1 MIFGGRPGGVFG
13 SSGSGVTG
21 GGRKTISRFL
31 FDRPLPL
38 SFSSSG
44 RQQSVQMSNSRPS
57 ISFWKHSF
65 WLPQRSQRIT
75 FTPPLPIRVYAGS
88 LILSRP
94 SAGEI
99 MAMEAPIR
107 FDAFSFGSIR
117 IDGITYEHDVVIDQG
132 QVRKRKK
139 KPSKKFRGEFGHTPL
154 SAEEEIPWTCRR
166 LVIGTGTGALPV
178 MDEVKREAARRK
190 IKLLILPTLKAIEEL
205 KQHPRD
211 TNAILHVTC

>member
-1 MIFGGRPGGVFG
+1 
-13 SSGSGVTG
+13 
-21 GGRKTISRFL
+21 
-31 FDRPLPL
+31 
-38 SFSSSG
+38 
-44 RQQSVQMSNSRPS
+44 
-57 ISFWKHSF
+57 
-65 WLPQRSQRIT
+65 
-75 FTPPLPIRVYAGS
+75 
-88 LILSRP
+88 
-94 SAGEI
+94 
-99 MAMEAPIR
+99 MEVPIR